1 MQSASIAT
9 LLATLFVAGASA
21 APHDPISNYTGR
33 DQYLVGPIPYPA
45 YHTDSPDRI
54 ENGRLWSSRY
64 PVGSRTPIREQHNGR
79 IGAAAFGAPAAYND
93 QLLLV
98 PVDQVAIA
106 ISPWQT
112 FNKTGFEQYQRAQN
126 IWLREQGWVLKVRT
140 HVNPRYQYDR
150 ELASTQVNPRAT
162 IRLHRDE
169 SAPTFPSR
177 MRVDNSTDRIW
188 RPFTAGQTRVTRV
201 IEPASTT
208 TQLTQV
214 SSEK

>member
-1 MQSASIAT
+1 MLST
-9 LLATLFVAGASA
+9 LLATLLIAGTTA

-33 DQYLVGPIPYPA
+33 DRYLVGPAPYPA

-54 ENGRLWSSRY
+54 ENGRLWHSRY
-64 PVGSRTPIREQHNGR
+64 PIGSRTPIREQLNGR
-79 IGAAAFGAPAAYND
+79 IGAAAFGAPEAYND

-112 FNKTGFEQYQRAQN
+112 YNKTGFDQYQRAQN

-150 ELASTQVNPRAT
+150 ELASTQVKPRAT

-177 MRVDNSTDRIW
+177 MRVDSRNGRIW
-188 RPFTAGQTRVTRV
+188 RPFTATKTGLTRV
-201 IEPASTT
+201 IEPDSAT
-208 TQLTQV
+208 TQLTQA
-214 SSEK
+214 SSEQ